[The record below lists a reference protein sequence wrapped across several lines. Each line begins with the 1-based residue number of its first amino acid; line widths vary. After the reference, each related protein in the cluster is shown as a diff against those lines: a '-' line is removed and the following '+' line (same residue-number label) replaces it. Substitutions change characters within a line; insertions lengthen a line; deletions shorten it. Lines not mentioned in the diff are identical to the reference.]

1 MTWRKKTGSEKEMV
15 GQQEFAIWLGRAMST
30 NEVTLRV
37 VVQMLDMISLQQ
49 KTVQALV
56 GHLAENGDSGQF
68 EKIQNE
74 FKQAGS
80 AEILEQLEDVRKELE
95 PVLKV
100 VNKACQQLKRQIKP

>member
-1 MTWRKKTGSEKEMV
+1 MV
-15 GQQEFAIWLGRAMST
+15 GQQEFAVWLGRAMST

-56 GHLAENGDSGQF
+56 DHLAENGDSSQF
-68 EKIQNE
+68 EEIRNE
-74 FKQAGS
+74 FGQVGS

-95 PVLKV
+95 PVLDV
-100 VNKACQQLKRQIKP
+100 VKKSCQQLKRKIQS

>member
-1 MTWRKKTGSEKEMV
+1 MMRRKKTGSEKEMV
-15 GQQEFAIWLGRAMST
+15 DQQEFAIWLGRAMST

-56 GHLAENGDSGQF
+56 DHLAENGNSSQF
-68 EKIQNE
+68 KEIQNE
-74 FKQAGS
+74 FEQAGS

-100 VNKACQQLKRQIKP
+100 VDKACQQLKRKIQP